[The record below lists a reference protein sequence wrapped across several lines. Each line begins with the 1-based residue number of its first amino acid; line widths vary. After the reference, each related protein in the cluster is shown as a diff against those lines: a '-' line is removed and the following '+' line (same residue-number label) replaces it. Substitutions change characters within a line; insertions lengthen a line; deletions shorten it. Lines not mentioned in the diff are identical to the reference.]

1 MLSNM
6 PSHSKSFL
14 RHSNCPSAGIC
25 FDSNL
30 LALYVL
36 MICLS
41 DVMIVDFFVFLS
53 FQPFQSAAVGTDGEA
68 IEAAAGA
75 AFEPIGVT
83 VKNCNKLKRNEPGL

>member
-1 MLSNM
+1 MLSIM
-6 PSHSKSFL
+6 PSHSKFFL

-41 DVMIVDFFVFLS
+41 DVIVVDFFVFYDLS
-53 FQPFQSAAVGTDGEA
+53 HSKVQQLGQME
-68 IEAAAGA
+68 
-75 AFEPIGVT
+75 
-83 VKNCNKLKRNEPGL
+83 KQLKQQLEQHLSQLE